1 MILGCHLSIAG
12 GTYRAL
18 ESAHRFGLDTVALF
32 VRNQRQWRAPAL
44 GDDQAALFR
53 QRRGELAI
61 SPVIAHG
68 SYLVNLAGEGKFSE
82 PSAKAAADEL
92 DRCGRMG
99 IEFLV
104 MHPGSHADAAAG
116 IALLT
121 DRLNEIV
128 AGCPHEQVKV
138 LLETTAGQ
146 GGNLGWNFEQLAD
159 MLARLRPAER
169 FGVCLDT
176 CHVFAAG
183 YDIRTPEAYRRTME
197 QFDAIVGMDRL
208 GVIHINDSK
217 RDLGSRV
224 DRHEHIGQGKIGPCG
239 LANFVLDERFART
252 PFILETPKGLDAEGR
267 NLDEINIAT
276 VRGIANRSQ
285 RQNILR

>member
-12 GTYRAL
+12 GTHRAL
-18 ESAHRFGLDTVALF
+18 ELARGYGLGAVALF
-32 VRNQRQWRAPAL
+32 VRNQRQWRSPAL
-44 GDDQAALFR
+44 EDDQAALFR
-53 QRRGELAI
+53 KTRGELAI

-68 SYLVNLAGEGKFSE
+68 SYLVNLAGEGKFSG
-82 PSAKAAADEL
+82 PSVEAADDEL

-99 IEFLV
+99 IDYLV
-104 MHPGSHADAAAG
+104 MHPGTHADAAAG
-116 IALLT
+116 ISLLT

-128 AGCPHEQVKV
+128 AACPHEEVKV

-176 CHVFAAG
+176 CHIFAAG
-183 YDIRTPEAYRRTME
+183 YDIRTPAAYRRTLE
-197 QFDAIVGMDRL
+197 QFDAIIGLDRL

-217 RDLGSRV
+217 RELGSRV
-224 DRHEHIGQGKIGPCG
+224 DRHERIGQGKIGSRS
-239 LANFVLDERFART
+239 LASFVRDERFART

-267 NLDEINIAT
+267 DLDEINIAT
-276 VRGIANRSQ
+276 VRGLEKPSK
-285 RQNILR
+285 RQDILR

>member
-1 MILGCHLSIAG
+1 MLLGCHLSIAG
-12 GTYRAL
+12 GAHRAL
-18 ESAHRFGLDTVALF
+18 ESARGYGLRAVALF

-53 QRRGELAI
+53 KTRGELEI

-68 SYLVNLAGEGKFSE
+68 SYLVNLAGDGKFAKPSE
-82 PSAKAAADEL
+82 TATADEL

-104 MHPGSHADAAAG
+104 MHPGTHANAAAG
-116 IALLT
+116 ISLLT

-128 AGCPHEQVKV
+128 AACPHQNVKV

-146 GGNLGWNFEQLAD
+146 GGNLGWSFEQLAQ

-183 YDIRTPEAYRRTME
+183 YDIRTPQAYHRTMK
-197 QFDAIVGMDRL
+197 QFDSTVGLARL

-224 DRHEHIGQGKIGPCG
+224 DRHEHIGQGQIGLGG
-239 LANFVLDERFART
+239 LANFVRDERFART

-267 NLDEINIAT
+267 DLDEINIAT
-276 VRGIANRSQ
+276 VRRIADCKLH
-285 RQNILR
+285 IAD

>member
-12 GTYRAL
+12 GMHRAL
-18 ESAHRFGLDTVALF
+18 ESAHEYGLNTVALF
-32 VRNQRQWRAPAL
+32 VRNQRQWRSPAL
-44 GDDQAALFR
+44 GNDQADLFR
-53 QRRGELAI
+53 KTRRELVI
-61 SPVIAHG
+61 SPVVAHG
-68 SYLVNLAGEGKFSE
+68 SYLVNLAGEGKFSD
-82 PSAKAAADEL
+82 PSAKATADEL
-92 DRCGRMG
+92 DRCGRLG
-99 IEFLV
+99 IEYLV
-104 MHPGSHADAAAG
+104 MHPGSHADTYVG
-116 IALLT
+116 IALLA

-128 AGCPHEQVKV
+128 AACPLGVKV

-146 GGNLGWNFEQLAD
+146 GGNLGWSFEQLAD

-197 QFDAIVGMDRL
+197 QFDAIVGLDRL

-224 DRHEHIGQGKIGPCG
+224 DRHEHIGQGKIGLEG
-239 LANFVLDERFART
+239 LANFVHDGRFART
-252 PFILETPKGLDAEGR
+252 PFILETPKGFDADGR
-267 NLDEINIAT
+267 DLDEINIAT
-276 VRGIANRSQ
+276 VRGLES
-285 RQNILR
+285 L

>member
-12 GTYRAL
+12 GTHRAL
-18 ESAHRFGLDTVALF
+18 ELARRYGLETAALF

-44 GDDQAALFR
+44 EDEQAALFR
-53 QRRGELAI
+53 KTRGELAI

-82 PSAKAAADEL
+82 PSAKATADEL

-99 IEFLV
+99 IDYLV
-104 MHPGSHADAAAG
+104 MHPGTHAEAAAG
-116 IALLT
+116 IWLLT
-121 DRLNEIV
+121 ERLNEIV
-128 AGCPHEQVKV
+128 AACPSGVKV

-183 YDIRTPEAYRRTME
+183 YDIRTPKAYCRTMD
-197 QFDAIVGMDRL
+197 QFDTIIGLDRL

-224 DRHEHIGQGKIGPCG
+224 DRHEHIGQGKIGRRG
-239 LANFVLDERFART
+239 LANFVRDERFART

-267 NLDEINIAT
+267 DLDEINIET
-276 VRGIANRSQ
+276 VRELAG
-285 RQNILR
+285 L

>member
-1 MILGCHLSIAG
+1 M
-12 GTYRAL
+12 
-18 ESAHRFGLDTVALF
+18 ESARGYGLDTVALF

-44 GDDQAALFR
+44 GGEQAALFR
-53 QRRGELAI
+53 KTRTESAI
-61 SPVIAHG
+61 SPVVAHG

-82 PSAKAAADEL
+82 PSAKATADEL

-104 MHPGSHADAAAG
+104 MHPGTHADAAAG
-116 IALLT
+116 ITLLT
-121 DRLNEIV
+121 DALNEIV
-128 AGCPHEQVKV
+128 AACPHERVKV

-176 CHVFAAG
+176 CHIFAAG
-183 YDIRTPEAYRRTME
+183 YDIRTPEAYGRTME
-197 QFDAIVGMDRL
+197 QFDAIVGLGRL

-224 DRHEHIGQGKIGPCG
+224 DRHEHIGQGKIGPRG
-239 LANFVLDERFART
+239 LANFVRDERFART
-252 PFILETPKGLDAEGR
+252 PFILETPKGLDPSGR
-267 NLDEINIAT
+267 NLDEVNIAA
-276 VRGIANRSQ
+276 VRGLES
-285 RQNILR
+285 L

>member
-1 MILGCHLSIAG
+1 MLLGCHLSIAG
-12 GTYRAL
+12 GAHRAL
-18 ESAHRFGLDTVALF
+18 ESAREYGLNTVALF

-44 GDDQAALFR
+44 ADEQAALFR
-53 QRRGELAI
+53 KTRGELAI

-68 SYLVNLAGEGKFSE
+68 SYLVNLAGEGKFSK

-104 MHPGSHADAAAG
+104 MHPGSHADGAEG
-116 IALLT
+116 ISLLT
-121 DRLNEIV
+121 DALNEIV
-128 AGCPHEQVKV
+128 AACPHERVKV

-146 GGNLGWNFEQLAD
+146 GDSLGWSFEQLAD

-183 YDIRTPEAYRRTME
+183 YDIRAPEAYRRTMD
-197 QFDAIVGMDRL
+197 QFDATVGLDRL

-217 RDLGSRV
+217 RELGSRV
-224 DRHEHIGQGKIGPCG
+224 DRHEHIGRGRIGLAG
-239 LANFVLDERFART
+239 LANFVRDERFART
-252 PFILETPKGLDAEGR
+252 PFILETPKGLDPAGR
-267 NLDEINIAT
+267 DWDEINIET
-276 VRGIANRSQ
+276 VRGLERKFVV
-285 RQNILR
+285 RP